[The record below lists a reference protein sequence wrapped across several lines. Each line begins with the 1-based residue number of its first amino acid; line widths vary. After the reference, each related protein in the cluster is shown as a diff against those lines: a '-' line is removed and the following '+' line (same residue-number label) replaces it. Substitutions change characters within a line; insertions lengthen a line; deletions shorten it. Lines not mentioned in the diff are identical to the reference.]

1 MIIIKCNTYQRGGGD
16 KSVMPVYVYPK
27 EFTWLAQLLYGQQ
40 LALELSKQLGTNPD
54 IVRADQ
60 SRYNEVK
67 NLVTL

>member
-1 MIIIKCNTYQRGGGD
+1 
-16 KSVMPVYVYPK
+16 MPVYVYPK

-60 SRYNEVK
+60 SRYNEAK